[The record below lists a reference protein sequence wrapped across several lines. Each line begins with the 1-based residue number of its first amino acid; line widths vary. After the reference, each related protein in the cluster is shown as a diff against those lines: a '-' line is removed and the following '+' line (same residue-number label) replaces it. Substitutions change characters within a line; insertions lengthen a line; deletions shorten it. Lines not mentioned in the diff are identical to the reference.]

1 MAILR
6 LTQPFDAYHGTVSG
20 QTANNRLVLY
30 SSRRAACVARAWVL
44 PDNPMSTLQE
54 AVRDYLALAAAA
66 YKGLT
71 EAQAEAW
78 TAAANAIMRQNI
90 LGLDYY
96 LTGIGL
102 FCMINTYGQI
112 HAQAIVE
119 DVPTILLPPVPIG
132 LTSVVATT
140 TVLLTIVADVT
151 GLETGGL
158 ALCRVSLPLPG
169 EARQARPNDCRMIDV
184 TIDNNIEVHA
194 AGTVTFALTIPTSLI
209 VATDRIGVQIT
220 PLSADYFPGK
230 PLLVG
235 NVVVAAP

>member
-6 LTQPFDAYHGTVSG
+6 LTQPFDAYHGTVKG
-20 QTANNRLVLY
+20 QTDNNKLVLY
-30 SSRRAACVARAWVL
+30 SSRRAACVARAWVS
-44 PDNPMSTLQE
+44 PDNPMSTLQL

-66 YKGLT
+66 YRDLT
-71 EAQAEAW
+71 EAQAAAW
-78 TAAANAIMRQNI
+78 TAAANAIMRENI

-112 HAQAIVE
+112 HDQAIVD
-119 DVPTILLPPVPIG
+119 DVPTILMPPVPIS
-132 LTSVVATT
+132 LTSVTATS

-151 GLETGGL
+151 GLETDGMCL
-158 ALCRVSLPLPG
+158 VRVSLPLPG

-184 TIDNNIEVHA
+184 TIDSNIAVHA
-194 AGTVTFALTIPTSLI
+194 AGTLTIALTITTSLI
-209 VATDRIGVQIT
+209 VATDRIGVMIT
-220 PLSADYFPGK
+220 PLSADYFPGP

-235 NVVVAAP
+235 NAVVAAP